1 MNWPVVL
8 GLLALIVIA
17 WNAVPLV
24 LLGLLPLPA
33 AARVGAAR
41 SFLGSAAKGLVVLVP
56 DFAAPLVV
64 ALALVFTPR
73 DAARLP
79 WLFRWWDND
88 VSINGDQA
96 EGAPTYYAIG
106 HDRRSFWARYVWL
119 GWRNRASYL
128 ALLMGYRYKPGEKED
143 SQRWGDAATGR
154 DHEGWCVTRC
164 SKLYQLYMIRRVGA
178 MCIRVN
184 YGHKVWADVG
194 NRPVAMV
201 VNITFSMI
209 SWKGAAQ

>member
-1 MNWPVVL
+1 MTWPL
-8 GLLALIVIA
+8 ALALLAALVVA
-17 WNAVPLV
+17 WNAAPFA
-24 LLGLLPLPA
+24 LLCRLPLPA
-33 AARVGAAR
+33 SARAGAAR
-41 SFLGSAAKGLVVLVP
+41 SFVASAAKGLVVLVP

-64 ALALVFTPR
+64 PFALLITPR
-73 DAARLP
+73 DATRLP

-96 EGAPTYYAIG
+96 EGAETYYAPG
-106 HDRRSFWARYVWL
+106 HDRRGFWARYVWL

-128 ALLMGYRYKPGEKED
+128 ALLMGHRYLPGEKED
-143 SQRWGDAATGR
+143 SERWGDPATGR

-164 SKLYQLYMIRRVGA
+164 AKLYQLYMVKRLGP

-201 VNITFSMI
+201 VNISFSLI
-209 SWKGAAQ
+209 SWKGAR